1 MVSPKRMLAIL
12 AATALF
18 TGPMTL
24 AQDLPADID
33 PETILDEASLEN
45 MDKVE
50 TQRAATSIHP
60 VFRDLRGLE
69 VAASTQETHE
79 LRDFVLQDYR
89 PSVQASVAVVI
100 DHTLDQHSVAG
111 LYHLSCAMDQTELFD
126 HYDHALRWLMRR
138 EFAAG
143 AARG

>member
-1 MVSPKRMLAIL
+1 MPFGYHLNQDDGLVTITGNDKASLAEAI
-12 AATALF
+12 ALGRKLLLDPVF
-18 TGPMTL
+18 
-24 AQDLPADID
+24 D
-33 PETILDEASLEN
+33 PELPHL
-45 MDKVE
+45 V
-50 TQRAATSIHP
+50 
-60 VFRDLRGLE
+60 DLRGLE

>member
-1 MVSPKRMLAIL
+1 MPFGYHLNQDDGLVTI
-12 AATALF
+12 
-18 TGPMTL
+18 TGN
-24 AQDLPADID
+24 DK
-33 PETILDEASLEN
+33 ASLAEAIALGRQLLR
-45 MDKVE
+45 D
-50 TQRAATSIHP
+50 P
-60 VFRDLRGLE
+60 VFDPALPHLVDLRGLE
-69 VAASTQETHE
+69 VDGNAEQTHE